1 MKTKLFFFSVRC
13 FVLLTVLFLP
23 VSVRA
28 EESQVAVSASGTV
41 SVKPDMAEFG
51 VVVKSDA
58 KTADRAAAETAE
70 KYRTVQSALRGAGIP
85 PDDAPT
91 AAYTVSPRWEWD
103 ESLGKSILKG
113 YSARHTI
120 MVKVRTL
127 GTIGRAIDA
136 VVQSGADEVQ
146 SVTFQ
151 SSRYDAL
158 RQQALAA
165 AVDNAS
171 RDAAIMARAAGGR
184 VGQLIEA
191 SVSQPVYRERAAMD
205 FMAMK
210 AAPSPA
216 PTEIAPTDQ
225 DIVVT
230 VSSRWRFIAS
240 PARMSGGPAVK

>member
-23 VSVRA
+23 VTVRA
-28 EESQVAVSASGTV
+28 EESQVVVSASGTV

-58 KTADRAAAETAE
+58 KTADRAAAETAD

-85 PDDAPT
+85 LEDAPS
-91 AAYTVSPRWEWD
+91 AGYTVSPRWEWD

-120 MVKVRTL
+120 MVNVRTL

-165 AVDNAS
+165 AVDNAR

-184 VGQLIEA
+184 LGQLIEV
-191 SVSQPVYRERAAMD
+191 SVSQPVYRERSSMD
-205 FMAMK
+205 VMAMK
-210 AAPSPA
+210 AAPAA
-216 PTEIAPTDQ
+216 PTEIAPGDQ
-225 DIVVT
+225 DIIVS
-230 VSSRWRFIAS
+230 VSSRWRFAAS
-240 PARMSGGPAVK
+240 PARMSESSPSK